1 MEEWAEVKN
10 LWATGKIK
18 VKVNISLRTE
28 MQVIR
33 SGLWCL
39 KLIFAKNF
47 HKVLTMCDF
56 YGIIKIELMLW

>member
-1 MEEWAEVKN
+1 
-10 LWATGKIK
+10 
-18 VKVNISLRTE
+18 

-33 SGLWCL
+33 SGLWYL

-56 YGIIKIELMLW
+56 YGIIKLELMLW